1 MVQYKNQDLKKERE
15 RPMKKRLFFNKY
27 DDMKYIS
34 HLDLLRV
41 MDRLLRRAGV
51 PIKYSQGFHPRPK
64 ISLGN
69 PISLGTEAFNEPM
82 DIELREDMTNA
93 ELMEKLNSKSVL
105 GFEFTKVIDI
115 DGKTS
120 IADEYKEMRYEI
132 TGDASSLDR
141 LYELLSRDE
150 ILLVKEKKG
159 KVETKDLKPRIKF
172 FKRKGDMINLIIE
185 NMSPNSLLNI
195 CEVAIK
201 DVAIKR
207 FCVEK

>member
-1 MVQYKNQDLKKERE
+1 
-15 RPMKKRLFFNKY
+15 MKKRLFFNKY

-41 MDRLLRRAGV
+41 MDRLLRRSGV

-82 DIELREDMTNA
+82 DIELREDMTND
-93 ELMEKLNSKSVL
+93 ELMKRLNSKSVL

-132 TGDASSLDR
+132 TGAPSSLEK
-141 LYELLSRDE
+141 LYNLLSQEE
-150 ILLVKEKKG
+150 ILLIKEKKG
-159 KVETKDLKPRIKF
+159 KVETKNLKPRIKF
-172 FKRKGDMINLIIE
+172 FERKGDMINLIIE

>member
-1 MVQYKNQDLKKERE
+1 
-15 RPMKKRLFFNKY
+15 MKKRLFFNKY

-41 MDRLLRRAGV
+41 MDRLLRRSGV

-82 DIELREDMTNA
+82 DIELREDMTND
-93 ELMEKLNSKSVL
+93 ELMKRLNSKSVL

-132 TGDASSLDR
+132 TGDPSSLER
-141 LYELLSRDE
+141 LYNLLSQDE
-150 ILLVKEKKG
+150 ILLIKEKKG
-159 KVETKDLKPRIKF
+159 KVETKNLKPRIKF
-172 FKRKGDMINLIIE
+172 FERKGDMINLIIE

>member
-1 MVQYKNQDLKKERE
+1 
-15 RPMKKRLFFNKY
+15 MKKRLFFNKY

-41 MDRLLRRAGV
+41 MDRLLRRSGV

-82 DIELREDMTNA
+82 DIELREDMTND
-93 ELMEKLNSKSVL
+93 ELMKRLNSKSVL

-132 TGDASSLDR
+132 TGDPSSLEK
-141 LYELLSRDE
+141 LYNLLSQDE
-150 ILLVKEKKG
+150 ILLIKEKKG
-159 KVETKDLKPRIKF
+159 KIETKNLKPRIKF
-172 FKRKGDMINLIIE
+172 FERKGDMINLIIE

-207 FCVEK
+207 FYVEK

>member
-1 MVQYKNQDLKKERE
+1 
-15 RPMKKRLFFNKY
+15 MKKRLFFNKY

-41 MDRLLRRAGV
+41 MDRLLRRSGV

-82 DIELREDMTNA
+82 DIELREDMTND
-93 ELMEKLNSKSVL
+93 ELMKRLNSKSVL

-132 TGDASSLDR
+132 TGDPSSLEK
-141 LYELLSRDE
+141 LYNLLSQDE
-150 ILLVKEKKG
+150 ILLIKEKKG
-159 KVETKDLKPRIKF
+159 KVETKNLKPRIKF
-172 FKRKGDMINLIIE
+172 FERKGDMINLIIE

-201 DVAIKR
+201 DMAIKR